1 MDSDSDWDS
10 LSGDGPSLKSCTDA
24 QKSSIK
30 DSTINGLPEKANY
43 HFQNQS
49 FQKAQTKTCKI
60 SAKTATGERSKYGG
74 FKSTHSQDITGI
86 NRNLCSNQEHNTLD
100 NLPYLQFEDTEKVRN
115 HLRNKKTPN
124 KIKTMYVAEQDGSSC
139 SEHEGLTDGRSLD
152 NNMAYDNPEHVTIKP
167 KKQRDAIPKSEFNV
181 QDKSA
186 RDNYAELLME
196 RNFTNF
202 VDPVEKSDMQNGP
215 FAQNLLNFK
224 EERYYYE
231 KTYHNCYSILIN
243 NTALTPKWADRFE
256 PHLRRVWQ
264 ELFGVLHIIL
274 DIFLIFILEL
284 ARFCCAT
291 LRKIIVG
298 FITILG
304 DSFWKPFLSSLFNSL
319 LQPFFVLLW
328 NVLDGVRTFI
338 QPAIRMLSQV
348 FEQLAILL
356 RAFRLCEYKA
366 GKETVTKNI

>member
-30 DSTINGLPEKANY
+30 ESTINGLPEKVND

-49 FQKAQTKTCKI
+49 FQKAQQKTCKI
-60 SAKTATGERSKYGG
+60 SGKTATGERLKYGE
-74 FKSTHSQDITGI
+74 FNSTHSQDISGK
-86 NRNLCSNQEHNTLD
+86 NRNLCSNQENNNLE
-100 NLPYLQFEDTEKVRN
+100 NLPYLQFEDTEKLRS

-124 KIKTMYVAEQDGSSC
+124 NIKTMYVAKQDGSSC
-139 SEHEGLTDGRSLD
+139 REHEGLTDGILENS
-152 NNMAYDNPEHVTIKP
+152 MAYDNPEHVTSKP
-167 KKQRDAIPKSEFNV
+167 KLQRAAISKSEHNV
-181 QDKSA
+181 QDKST
-186 RDNYAELLME
+186 RDNYAKLLMD

-202 VDPVEKSDMQNGP
+202 VDPVEKPDMQNGL

-231 KTYHNCYSILIN
+231 KTYHNCYSILID

-256 PHLRRVWQ
+256 PHLRRIWQ
-264 ELFGVLHIIL
+264 ELFGVLQIIL

-298 FITILG
+298 FITILS

-319 LQPFFVLLW
+319 LQPFFLLLW
-328 NVLDGVRTFI
+328 NVLDGVRTFT

-356 RAFRLCEYKA
+356 RAFRLCEYKP